1 MKKLLEEFK
10 TFALKGNVLDMA
22 VGVVVGGAFTSIVNS
37 LVADVLTPIISLVT
51 PGMDFSAWHIGP
63 IMVGNFI
70 NAVVSFVILAACVFA
85 IVKAMNALMRKKE
98 DAPAPPP
105 APRIACASARTAR
118 PARARACSQ
127 VLFPARGPPVSMR
140 APSRRK
146 AGRNAARPVFPPTTN
161 ADSSPR
167 RSCAMRE
174 SAPGPWT

>member
-70 NAVVSFVILAACVFA
+70 NAVLNFLIMSFAVFCM
-85 IVKAMNALMRKKE
+85 VKAVNRLHRKKE
-98 DAPAPPP
+98 AAPPP
-105 APRIACASARTAR
+105 
-118 PARARACSQ
+118 
-127 VLFPARGPPVSMR
+127 PPKPTR
-140 APSRRK
+140 EEQLLTEIRDLLKEK
-146 AGRNAARPVFPPTTN
+146 A
-161 ADSSPR
+161 
-167 RSCAMRE
+167 
-174 SAPGPWT
+174 

>member
-70 NAVVSFVILAACVFA
+70 NAVVSFVI
-85 IVKAMNALMRKKE
+85 VKAMNALMRKKE

-105 APRIACASARTAR
+105 APSKEEVLLAEIRDILAS
-118 PARARACSQ
+118 
-127 VLFPARGPPVSMR
+127 
-140 APSRRK
+140 K
-146 AGRNAARPVFPPTTN
+146 
-161 ADSSPR
+161 
-167 RSCAMRE
+167 
-174 SAPGPWT
+174 